1 MYQPIKPILFLIGMA
16 SLYTSVFLAVMTM
29 IIIRRDDYGWLKKA
43 HRSWPIIITLLAIWC
58 FALAASL
65 PPAVGLGHYSQDMI
79 GVR

>member
-1 MYQPIKPILFLIGMA
+1 MNQPILFLIGMA

-29 IIIRRDDYGWLKKA
+29 IIIRRDDDCWLKKA
-43 HRSWPIIITLLAIWC
+43 HRSWPIIVTLSAIWC

>member
-1 MYQPIKPILFLIGMA
+1 MNQPILFLVGMA

-29 IIIRRDDYGWLKKA
+29 IIIRRDADGWLKKA
-43 HRSWPIIITLLAIWC
+43 HCSWPIIFTLSVIWC
-58 FALAASL
+58 LALAASL

>member
-1 MYQPIKPILFLIGMA
+1 
-16 SLYTSVFLAVMTM
+16 MTM
-29 IIIRRDDYGWLKKA
+29 IIIRRDDDRLLKKA
-43 HRSWPIIITLLAIWC
+43 HRSWPIIVTLSAIWC